1 MKTLKIVLMLALAI
15 VVASVFA
22 SAVSAADQ
30 TSDPVIAK
38 EGNNDSGAVH
48 QTIKQN
54 ESENVSKMDLNVAA
68 KPEATVNVENST
80 ILGQLAETN
89 NVSIMQS
96 TNYTCGPAALATVL
110 NNLGINTTES
120 ELADLAGTDESGTT
134 MYGLVQAAQVKGLKA
149 TGMKLFINEL
159 KKNDIV
165 FLNTVEA
172 AHYSVVKE
180 VTNESVKLAD
190 PSLGNIEMSKANFNE
205 IYMGNVLVINGH
217 NVLSENLFNSTEDG
231 KDANSDNLKFENS
244 RKLTNEEMK
253 GIKAQGWGDELWK
266 TGKAIL
272 NKITEPFK
280 AVMNGNSSD
289 VQYYPNG
296 KVKRN
301 RTSSW
306 GLNISIP
313 KIPF

>member
-22 SAVSAADQ
+22 GAVSAADQ

-54 ESENVSKMDLNVAA
+54 ESENVSKMDLNAAA
-68 KPEATVNVENST
+68 KPETTVNVENST

-134 MYGLVQAAQVKGLKA
+134 MYGLVQAAQVKGIKA

-165 FLNTVEA
+165 FLNTAEV

-190 PSLGNIEMSKANFNE
+190 PSLGNIEVSKYGFE
-205 IYMGNVLVINGH
+205 KVYSGNVLVVNDPT
-217 NVLSENLFNSTEDG
+217 VLSENLLNSTGNGTGTGSNNLRAGKTLKNDEMQGIKG
-231 KDANSDNLKFENS
+231 KDWIEDAKRLVGGVIEPIAKLFRPTASADLNYTKNNTTTSIQMHVQVHAASKYKKSKKKS
-244 RKLTNEEMK
+244 R
-253 GIKAQGWGDELWK
+253 
-266 TGKAIL
+266 
-272 NKITEPFK
+272 
-280 AVMNGNSSD
+280 
-289 VQYYPNG
+289 
-296 KVKRN
+296 
-301 RTSSW
+301 
-306 GLNISIP
+306 
-313 KIPF
+313 

>member
-22 SAVSAADQ
+22 GAVSAAGQ

-38 EGNNDSGAVH
+38 EENNDFGAVH

-54 ESENVSKMDLNVAA
+54 ESGNVSKMDLNAAA
-68 KPEATVNVENST
+68 KPEAAVNVENST

-110 NNLGINTTES
+110 NNLGINTTEQ
-120 ELADLAGTDESGTT
+120 ELVSLAGTDESGTT

-165 FLNTVEA
+165 FLNTAEA

-180 VTNESVKLAD
+180 VTNESVKLSD
-190 PSLGNIEMSKANFNE
+190 PSLGNIEMSREGFEKVYSE
-205 IYMGNVLVINGH
+205 NVLVIINP
-217 NVLSENLFNSTEDG
+217 NALIVNLSSSTENGTSKSSTDLRVGKTLENDEMQSIKG
-231 KDANSDNLKFENS
+231 KDWIDDAKRFVGGVIEPIA
-244 RKLTNEEMK
+244 KLFRPS
-253 GIKAQGWGDELWK
+253 ASAD
-266 TGKAIL
+266 L
-272 NKITEPFK
+272 NYTKNNTTTHIQ
-280 AVMNGNSSD
+280 MH
-289 VQYYPNG
+289 VQVQAASKY
-296 KVKRN
+296 KK
-301 RTSSW
+301 S
-306 GLNISIP
+306 
-313 KIPF
+313 KKK